1 MDKNYNK
8 LSNKLWEIFSQIAPE
23 YVEEICK
30 IKDNEPESLGTAEQE
45 FVDTVSSCR
54 NVKKNSNDA
63 EIKEILEIIKT
74 DTSTIF
80 EDYGVKASYKT
91 NLHVFVLPC

>member
-1 MDKNYNK
+1 MNKNYNK
-8 LSNKLWEIFSQIAPE
+8 LSNELWDIFSRIAPE

-30 IKDNEPESLGTAEQE
+30 IKDNEHESLGIAEQE

-63 EIKEILEIIKT
+63 EIKEILEITKT
-74 DTSTIF
+74 DRTTFF
-80 EDYGVKASYKT
+80 EDYDIKASYKT
-91 NLHVFVLPC
+91 NLQVFVLPC